1 MKVSFNPLTFE
12 AIELL
17 SAATGIDYT
26 QTEFSDENT
35 WFCVTVRRGA
45 DIGLNVVFEFKSWC
59 DAHVTT
65 VLVDHRCLT
74 RKLLTAM
81 IRSVF
86 TRAARITAHVDP
98 ANEVALRQ
106 VWRMGFKYEGYLRR
120 GIEGTR
126 DAVVFGLLPED
137 CPYLEGRP
145 FRIRHVPITHDMQP
159 GVH

>member
-1 MKVSFNPLTFE
+1 MNVSFQPLTQE
-12 AIELL
+12 AVELL
-17 SAATGIDYT
+17 SLSTGVDYFG
-26 QTEFSDENT
+26 TEFTDENT

-45 DIGLNVVFEFKSWC
+45 DIGLVVVFEFKSWC